1 MKSEPTNNQSNPT
14 EEISIQIEL
23 KASETGN
30 ELFST
35 TSEDQAI

>member
-14 EEISIQIEL
+14 EKPSAKTLLQG
-23 KASETGN
+23 SETGL
-30 ELFST
+30 EPFST